1 MEITP
6 DRVAPRR
13 RWFRFS
19 LRTLLLVTTLLACW
33 LGFQVWRWN
42 ECDKAIAQL
51 RSLGGEVS
59 FGTNPAPKWLVAIFG
74 EKPFRR
80 VGVVNLHRLPA
91 TDEHL
96 KLMSWFPDV
105 ETVLINQSKVTD
117 AGIENL
123 ASKSKLLWLEM
134 RHIDIGDEGL
144 LQLKDL
150 PSLITLRLNDTR
162 VTYEGVKQ
170 ILPRFKKLQELWIN
184 RTQVTP
190 EEVAAIRRDWP
201 TLQVVYDR
209 QGKK

>member
-1 MEITP
+1 MEIAP
-6 DRVAPRR
+6 DRGAPRR

-19 LRTLLLVTTLLACW
+19 LRTLLVVTTLLACW
-33 LGFQVWRWN
+33 LGYQVRRWN
-42 ECDKAIAQL
+42 ERDKAIAQL
-51 RSLGGEVS
+51 QALGGEVF
-59 FGTNPAPKWLVAIFG
+59 FGTNPTPQWLVAMFG

-96 KLMSWFPDV
+96 RLMAWFPDV
-105 ETVLINQSKVTD
+105 ETVAINRSKVTD
-117 AGIENL
+117 AGIKHL
-123 ASKSKLLWLEM
+123 AGRSKLWWLEM
-134 RHIDIGDEGL
+134 EAIDIGDEGL

-170 ILPRFKKLQELWIN
+170 ILPRFNKLQELWIN
-184 RTQVTP
+184 RTRVTP
-190 EEVAAIRRDWP
+190 EEVAAIRAAWP
-201 TLQVVYDR
+201 KLQVVYDR